1 MNTITV
7 NFIPCNPA
15 PANGYRLTWRVAG
28 SSDPYTDEGL
38 FTESP
43 AIFQDAGN
51 PEGTCYEGFLQ
62 SDCSE
67 SGESGDVVGNAI
79 PWATVCEEESGSTT
93 YAIALQGSCLPG
105 NPFSTFLITGGAP
118 GDTVKVRASFIGL
131 LQMTS
136 GLFTKAE
143 VGISAPDG
151 TSQSNASACY
161 SDAAPH
167 GFSITADTDIVM
179 IGTTEPVYVTA
190 VIHNGSESPTNLVV
204 SIIEINGTPVNISAS
219 GCKGNS
225 ATGGTC

>member
-1 MNTITV
+1 MNTITI

-15 PANGYRLTWRVAG
+15 PANGYRLIWRVAG
-28 SSDPYTDEGL
+28 SSDPYTEEPNV
-38 FTESP
+38 TESP
-43 AIFQDAGN
+43 ATFTDSSN

-79 PWATVCEEESGSTT
+79 PWATVCDEESGSTPYT
-93 YAIALQGSCLPG
+93 ITLQGSCLPG
-105 NPFSTFLITGGAP
+105 NPFSTFLIENGTP

-136 GLFTKAE
+136 GLFTRADL
-143 VGISAPDG
+143 GISAPDG
-151 TSQSNASACY
+151 TSNLSNSTCY

-179 IGTTEPVYVTA
+179 PGATEPVYVTA
-190 VIHNGSESPTNLVV
+190 VIHNGSESATNVIV
-204 SIIEINGTPVNISAS
+204 SIIEINGNPVSISAA